1 MKRRFLIL
9 TAGMMVGAVLFLL
22 SICSAGFLNAK
33 PLLISLAGLLLMWGC
48 GVELEVLKTR
58 HHLTTHAAIKKLLHS

>member
-33 PLLISLAGLLLMWGC
+33 PLLISLAGLLLMWG
-48 GVELEVLKTR
+48 GTGSFKDPAPFNNAR
-58 HHLTTHAAIKKLLHS
+58 GH